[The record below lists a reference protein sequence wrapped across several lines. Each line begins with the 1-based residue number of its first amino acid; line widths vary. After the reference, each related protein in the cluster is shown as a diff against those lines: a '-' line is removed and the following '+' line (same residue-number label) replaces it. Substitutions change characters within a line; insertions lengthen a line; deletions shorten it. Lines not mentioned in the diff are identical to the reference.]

1 MSKELNPSL
10 KRLALQIAIQL
21 PDDKREALR
30 TLEYIRELVDWHDDE
45 SAGKPVLRIVGP
57 AASA

>member
-1 MSKELNPSL
+1 MSKELKLSL
-10 KRLALQIAIQL
+10 KRLALQIAMQL

-30 TLEYIRELVDWHDDE
+30 TLEYIRELVDWHDE